1 MVLCV
6 RVVMVLVPVCDAEAV
21 VDVCGGADL
30 NGLTERNNVF
40 HTTC

>member
-1 MVLCV
+1 MA
-6 RVVMVLVPVCDAEAV
+6 LVPVSDGDAV
-21 VDVCGGADL
+21 VDVDGGADL

>member
-6 RVVMVLVPVCDAEAV
+6 RVMLRLVRGGDDEAV